1 MMLQT
6 LFMTAVLSAP
16 TFAPEAATVEWD
28 APASFIQGGTS
39 YDVTLEVQVGPEG
52 GAIDAWALTPAA
64 FVLNGKPLAKRAE
77 GTLQLAPGTRL
88 TLAIDLAPAIAAADG
103 SGKDFELAYDEKY
116 VKAEVR
122 KIKARQGAPEGLVF
136 MEVPEANLGKYHAVL
151 STNRGEIELAFWPET
166 APNHVRNFL
175 DLCYTGFY
183 DGVTFHRVI
192 PGFMIQGGDPSGTG
206 SGPGRRMLD
215 SEFSN
220 KKHVRGVLSMARV
233 GGQPN
238 SASSQ
243 FFVVQANSPN
253 LDGQYSAFG
262 EAVAGMDVVDKIVS
276 VERDGANR
284 PLDPQVIEKAWV
296 VLKPAN

>member
-1 MMLQT
+1 
-6 LFMTAVLSAP
+6 
-16 TFAPEAATVEWD
+16 
-28 APASFIQGGTS
+28 
-39 YDVTLEVQVGPEG
+39 
-52 GAIDAWALTPAA
+52 
-64 FVLNGKPLAKRAE
+64 
-77 GTLQLAPGTRL
+77 
-88 TLAIDLAPAIAAADG
+88 
-103 SGKDFELAYDEKY
+103 
-116 VKAEVR
+116 
-122 KIKARQGAPEGLVF
+122 
-136 MEVPEANLGKYHAVL
+136 
-151 STNRGEIELAFWPET
+151 
-166 APNHVRNFL
+166 
-175 DLCYTGFY
+175 
-183 DGVTFHRVI
+183 
-192 PGFMIQGGDPSGTG
+192 MIQGGDPSGTG